1 MSVDHRETMERLFE
15 GFEEYFKSVMIE
27 VDDSIDEVLNKQSHI
42 ERLFEM
48 NQNKRRNT
56 IKDISEDIRNFVDTE
71 FKKHK
76 NIFESR
82 LIKHEETLE
91 NKMKLLSIQFD
102 NLENSVNCDWER
114 ITNLQEILNQK
125 TKKMCHNIEE
135 TEIFDY
141 KESGK
146 TCATE
151 LEIIVKY
158 QEARIKCQDKLID
171 KLSKV
176 IDEERY
182 KKDFLEE
189 EFPDSLEDH
198 PIT

>member
-1 MSVDHRETMERLFE
+1 MSVDHSDAMDRLFE

-27 VDDSIDEVLNKQSHI
+27 VDDSIDEVLKRQSHI

-48 NQNKRRNT
+48 NQKKRRNT

-114 ITNLQEILNQK
+114 ITNFQEILNQK
-125 TKKMCHNIEE
+125 RKKMCHNKEE
-135 TEIFDY
+135 T
-141 KESGK
+141 ESGK

>member
-1 MSVDHRETMERLFE
+1 MSVDHSEAMERLFE

-27 VDDSIDEVLNKQSHI
+27 VDDSIDEVLNRQSHI

-48 NQNKRRNT
+48 NQKKRRNT

-76 NIFESR
+76 NILESR

-125 TKKMCHNIEE
+125 RKKMCHNKDE
-135 TEIFDY
+135 T
-141 KESGK
+141 ESGK